1 MTTHEIHQCLN
12 QRAGKHI
19 EARIVKDL
27 LDCFGQPVDETNI
40 ESFLKYAWG

>member
-1 MTTHEIHQCLN
+1 MTTHEIHLCLD

-27 LDCFGQPVDETNI
+27 LDLFGQLVDETNI
-40 ESFLKYAWG
+40 EAFLQYAWK